1 MYLDRVIA
9 LTGAMQKGDSYF
21 MDVGTTRFQV
31 RDRFI
36 RRVRDSGDPK
46 WGYEETCFYPA
57 FQDMPQTEQIATAL
71 LQLRSNPGLFEKW
84 AKKDIAFKANG
95 QLFHRGK

>member
-9 LTGAMQKGDSYF
+9 ITGAAQKGNSYF
-21 MDVGTTRFQV
+21 MNVGATRFQV
-31 RDRFI
+31 SDRFI
-36 RRVRDSGDPK
+36 RHVRDSGDPK

-57 FQDMPQTEQIATAL
+57 FQDMPQAEQIATAL

-84 AKKDIAFKANG
+84 AKKDIAFKADG
-95 QLFHRGK
+95 QPFNRG